1 MLKVGDTF
9 IADVATLA
17 YGGDGIARYDGRVIF
32 IPESAPGDRLCVR
45 VTQVK
50 KRYARAVCIEPRELS
65 ALRSRDRSRQR
76 NPDARAGLLLRP
88 S

>member
-9 IADVATLA
+9 IADVTTLA

-45 VTQVK
+45 VTQS
-50 KRYARAVCIEPRELS
+50 KRYARAVCIEPRAIGAAYLP
-65 ALRSRDRSRQR
+65 AV
-76 NPDARAGLLLRP
+76 A
-88 S
+88 